1 MALKRKKF
9 SKLDGLKYG
18 WLKDAKKFLLLFA
31 VVFFLLQLV
40 MGISFVKG
48 DSMEPTL
55 QDGELVVYLRLGQKY
70 KRGDVV
76 PVRIP
81 TGEYYVKRVIAVP
94 GDTVEIKAE
103 GIYVNGALLE
113 EPYAQ
118 GSAQSKGGNVR
129 YPLTLE
135 EGQVFVVG
143 DNRDVS
149 VDSRS
154 FGVVGTRQIRGRIL
168 FHAGWVYVKG
178 M

>member
-1 MALKRKKF
+1 MALRRKKF
-9 SKLDGLKYG
+9 SKIDGLKYG
-18 WLKDAKKFLLLFA
+18 WLKDAKKFLLLFV
-31 VVFFLLQLV
+31 VVFILLQLV
-40 MGISFVKG
+40 MGISFVRG

-55 QDGELVVYLRLGQKY
+55 RNGELVVYTRLHAAY

-94 GDTVEIKAE
+94 GDTVEVRDG
-103 GIYVNGALLE
+103 GIYVNGTLLE
-113 EPYAQ
+113 EPYAK
-118 GSAQSKGGNVR
+118 GETLSQSGAVR

-143 DNRDVS
+143 DNREVS

-154 FGVVGTRQIRGRIL
+154 FGVIGNRQIRGRIL
-168 FHAGWVYVKG
+168 FHAGWFYVKKI
-178 M
+178 